1 MDEVSLTKWL
11 DPAFEYFARESGI
24 PTDYL
29 VAQQGGEGI
38 GTALEIIADYFTKGW
53 LNKGIQFAA
62 GLIANSYAVWGKDV
76 PDRLR
81 RELLAMGTHE
91 LLRILTISPTEAAD
105 FQRSFAAF
113 MSAVQR
119 GDWNT
124 AAATVLKTPTEV
136 KAAFAGVGAPQAVVV
151 TPPPV
156 MMPSTQTSAVVS
168 QPTAVGRYQVTG

>member
-1 MDEVSLTKWL
+1 VDEVSLTKWL

-124 AAATVLKTPTEV
+124 AAATVLKTPTEIR
-136 KAAFAGVGAPQAVVV
+136 AAFTVPGLQMPSAVAVPKVAPAPITASAPAPQPKVPASGVVF
-151 TPPPV
+151 
-156 MMPSTQTSAVVS
+156 
-168 QPTAVGRYQVTG
+168 